1 MVIGYHVIF
10 STYGFWLPNDPRGSW
25 SEFIGKWELLR
36 FGPATKTNV
45 RKSVAR
51 VQHDSARRTAAKAM
65 LRYPPVMLTGIQARA
80 AGRGFTRYVEKS
92 GLKVY
97 ACSIMPQHVHMVVGR
112 LSFDVE
118 YAVNQLK
125 GSATRQLRAEKIH
138 PPSACWVR
146 GHWRVFLNT
155 LHDIERAIQYVERNP
170 EKDGL
175 PPQRWPF
182 VQLFSRDPQGSVP
195 R

>member
-45 RKSVAR
+45 RRSVAA
-51 VQHDSARRTAAKAM
+51 VQHDSGRRIAAKAA
-65 LRYPPVMLTGIQARA
+65 LRYAPVMLTGLQVRA
-80 AGRGFTRYVEKS
+80 VGRGFARYIEKS
-92 GLKVY
+92 GLTVW

-112 LSFDVE
+112 HSFDVE

-125 GSATRQLRAEKIH
+125 GHATRQLRTENVH

-146 GHWRVFLNT
+146 GHWRVFLNMPQ
-155 LHDIERAIQYVERNP
+155 DIERAIQYVERNP

-182 VQLFSRDPQGSVP
+182 VQLFSRDPQGSTS